1 MNGISAKSEQTIS
14 SKVIAEI
21 TGKQHSNVMQ
31 DVRNL
36 LEQLGNEKGGLVFQ
50 LGSYLDSQN
59 KQRPMYELSKKES
72 LLLAS
77 GYNAILR
84 LKIINRLEELEK
96 QTVKLPTTFKDA
108 ILALG
113 ESLVREEQNQLLLE
127 QANTKLDNL
136 LEWISIVKVCGYNK
150 VKETNFDWRV
160 LKAKSQELDL
170 PVKRAE
176 SPRFG
181 YQNLYHVNCF
191 KACYPKYEYDFQ
203 F

>member
-1 MNGISAKSEQTIS
+1 M
-14 SKVIAEI
+14 
-21 TGKQHSNVMQ
+21 
-31 DVRNL
+31 L
-36 LEQLGNEKGGLVFQ
+36 
-50 LGSYLDSQN
+50 
-59 KQRPMYELSKKES
+59 YELKKEDSNLNSNDYQVLNLPNGMTSEILLNQNLS
-72 LLLAS
+72 LCLAS
-77 GYNAILR
+77 GYNVNLR
-84 LKIINRLEELEK
+84 FKIIKRWQELEK

-136 LEWISIVKVCGYNK
+136 LEWVSIVKVCGYNK